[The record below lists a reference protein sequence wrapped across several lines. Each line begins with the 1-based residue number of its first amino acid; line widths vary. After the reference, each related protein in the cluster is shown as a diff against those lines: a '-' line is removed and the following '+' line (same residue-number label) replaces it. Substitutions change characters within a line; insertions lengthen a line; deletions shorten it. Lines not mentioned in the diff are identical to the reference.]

1 MGIITALVILILL
14 AFTYI
19 GIYNGF
25 IKTRNQVDESWAQI
39 DVQLKRR
46 CDLIPNLL
54 ETVKGYARHEQETLT
69 KVIEARNRLMN
80 ADNTQQEKIAANN
93 QLSGALHS
101 IFALGESYPE
111 LKANTLFIELQHEL
125 STTENKVAYSRQL
138 YNSTVMVWNT
148 KTETFPSNFIAGFH
162 HFTRREMLKIEE
174 SVREVPKIQF

>member
-54 ETVKGYARHEQETLT
+54 ETVKGYSCH
-69 KVIEARNRLMN
+69 
-80 ADNTQQEKIAANN
+80 
-93 QLSGALHS
+93 
-101 IFALGESYPE
+101 
-111 LKANTLFIELQHEL
+111 
-125 STTENKVAYSRQL
+125 
-138 YNSTVMVWNT
+138 
-148 KTETFPSNFIAGFH
+148 
-162 HFTRREMLKIEE
+162 
-174 SVREVPKIQF
+174 